1 MIGVSNHG
9 TTRWVPAAAS
19 ASNGEWGSGWARA
32 EWRGR
37 TFSVNVL
44 ADTAYSPILDRSVAT
59 VDVEQGA
66 LEEPDAATDEEEAG
80 KPGAHALR
88 RAARREAPATATGIC
103 DGPEPVDVFVEW
115 AAVRHVGWWWN
126 R

>member
-1 MIGVSNHG
+1 M
-9 TTRWVPAAAS
+9 
-19 ASNGEWGSGWARA
+19 
-32 EWRGR
+32 
-37 TFSVNVL
+37 
-44 ADTAYSPILDRSVAT
+44 AT

-88 RAARREAPATATGIC
+88 RAAPTREAPATATGIC

-115 AAVRHVGWWWN
+115 AAVRHVVWWWN